1 MIPSKTVDITFYDRK
16 TNMPRPSDIKAGV
29 IARNKMSGDWV
40 KIPTSSYGVDANLYD
55 TWAMASAFP
64 NFSKYPAKYNDLV
77 AAKEA
82 LKAGRYDYDPQASM
96 GKAIGLIKRFLET
109 HAK

>member
-1 MIPSKTVDITFYDRK
+1 MTSKTTTIIFYDLCHQPPTSSNIK
-16 TNMPRPSDIKAGV
+16 TGV

-40 KIPTSSYGVDANLYD
+40 KIPTSSYGVDRCVYD

-82 LKAGRYDYDPQASM
+82 LKAGRYGYDNNESM

>member
-1 MIPSKTVDITFYDRK
+1 MISKTTAITFYDL
-16 TNMPRPSDIKAGV
+16 NNNVPSVANIKAGV

-40 KIPTSSYGVDANLYD
+40 KIPTTNYGVDRCVYD
-55 TWAMASAFP
+55 TWAKASDFP

-82 LKAGRYDYDPQASM
+82 LKASRYGYDQCESM